1 MSQENGT
8 NEDDDIKD
16 QKKFIQEILDNPDLL
31 AKVLLIQE
39 KFYPVYEKLILYP
52 AEIVNHE
59 KMLRGSSKPEELAIG
74 GKTILEILEK
84 DAEALKNY
92 TSLINLEPQFTDT
105 YNSTI
110 YDPTNFFAFSGAT
123 GLPSLKGP
131 DEANFP
137 QYIKAGQLVERLGSN
152 LEAVPKEKRERFAQ
166 RALQIFDDK
175 TTTEQEKLNVI
186 GESLKEAAQ
195 SDEWAAKLEQWKE
208 KLFALSAPQQTP
220 LAKDFWTAVLQKLPN
235 LLSKIKTGKPQY
247 FELLWPVLESIE
259 DVKLHP
265 DAKSE
270 IEKLLKDSI
279 GAQPLNLKG
288 VKIYLDKFGSKA
300 LDEEIKAKLV
310 DPQTAKT
317 YFEHCQTLNDPD
329 GKIAKIVLVKLKS
342 FIEDFANIDWVIQN
356 RDFIKS
362 VNLFGDVKNRLS
374 QWSKDQK
381 QLLKIASIRSALE
394 LSDQENEII
403 KNQAVELIQKSADLQ
418 FIEDSNV
425 QATLDKES
433 RKRIFEG
440 LVSILGGNEES
451 LEKRKKAAALLNKNS
466 NIWSGMEKN
475 DVYDF
480 LKQVKKL
487 KLGRVA
493 DLKDSPKT
501 ILDSWGYDETDKKDE
516 K

>member
-1 MSQENGT
+1 M
-8 NEDDDIKD
+8 
-16 QKKFIQEILDNPDLL
+16 
-31 AKVLLIQE
+31 
-39 KFYPVYEKLILYP
+39 
-52 AEIVNHE
+52 
-59 KMLRGSSKPEELAIG
+59 
-74 GKTILEILEK
+74 
-84 DAEALKNY
+84 
-92 TSLINLEPQFTDT
+92 
-105 YNSTI
+105 
-110 YDPTNFFAFSGAT
+110 
-123 GLPSLKGP
+123 
-131 DEANFP
+131 
-137 QYIKAGQLVERLGSN
+137 
-152 LEAVPKEKRERFAQ
+152 
-166 RALQIFDDK
+166 
-175 TTTEQEKLNVI
+175 
-186 GESLKEAAQ
+186 
-195 SDEWAAKLEQWKE
+195 
-208 KLFALSAPQQTP
+208 
-220 LAKDFWTAVLQKLPN
+220 
-235 LLSKIKTGKPQY
+235 
-247 FELLWPVLESIE
+247 LWPVLESIE